1 MNDLTK
7 KEAAYDPQELE
18 RLLVARENAGDVDG
32 MTALFTRGCRD
43 PAWRWKAGARQGS
56 HSRIFYR
63 APSYWVRTRKTQVPT
78 RRATTGAHLR

>member
-32 MTALFTRGCRD
+32 MTALFTQDAVIQLGD
-43 PAWRWKAGARQGS
+43 GS